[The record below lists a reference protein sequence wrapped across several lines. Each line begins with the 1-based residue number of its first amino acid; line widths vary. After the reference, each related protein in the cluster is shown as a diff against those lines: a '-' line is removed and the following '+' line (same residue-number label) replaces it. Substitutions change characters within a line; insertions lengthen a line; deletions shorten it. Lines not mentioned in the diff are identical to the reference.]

1 MNLKIRC
8 DRSKTTS
15 DIFLPRCMSKCVTEL
30 HSLTDLC
37 SSVMGGGNPNT
48 SVLLGTRDLG
58 LLSPVS
64 SLDRD
69 LASLSHEEKL
79 EVVREQMR
87 EMTRLQTDL
96 KELRSKIADKYSESL
111 ADNMSCITQ

>member
-1 MNLKIRC
+1 
-8 DRSKTTS
+8 
-15 DIFLPRCMSKCVTEL
+15 MSKCVTEL

-37 SSVMGGGNPNT
+37 STVMGGGNPNT

-87 EMTRLQTDL
+87 EMTRLQTDIR
-96 KELRSKIADKYSESL
+96 ELRSKIADKYSESL

>member
-15 DIFLPRCMSKCVTEL
+15 DIFLPRCMSKCMTEL

>member
-1 MNLKIRC
+1 
-8 DRSKTTS
+8 
-15 DIFLPRCMSKCVTEL
+15 MSKCVTEL
-30 HSLTDLC
+30 HSLTDLG
-37 SSVMGGGNPNT
+37 STVLGGGNPNT

-69 LASLSHEEKL
+69 LASLTHEEKL
-79 EVVREQMR
+79 VVVQDQMR
-87 EMTRLQTDL
+87 EMTGLQADI
-96 KELRSKIADKYSESL
+96 KELRTKIADKYSENL